1 MTLSKE
7 THNLDLPSGLS
18 ILSGI
23 IILATSSL
31 FYAMHMGLPGMA
43 GMMGSYWEGTYMT
56 YYMING
62 SVCGGIIIFGGYMMH
77 EKPFDIHRWGWI
89 VLIISALSLF
99 EMLGAFI
106 GPVLGI
112 IGGVIAITRGRRI
125 QQLR

>member
-1 MTLSKE
+1 MVSSKE
-7 THNLDLPSGLS
+7 IHDADLPSALS
-18 ILSGI
+18 LLAGI

-31 FYAMHMGLPGMA
+31 FYAWHMGVPGMA
-43 GMMGSYWEGTYMT
+43 NMMGSYWGGINMA
-56 YYMING
+56 YYMISG
-62 SVCGGIIIFGGYMMH
+62 LICGGIVTFAGYVMH
-77 EKPFDIHRWGWI
+77 ERTSDIHRWGWI
-89 VLIISALSLF
+89 VLIVSALSLF